1 MAKVNVKVLKA
12 VVDGKGEGSTLSI
25 DERSA
30 KHLESIGYVQI
41 EAEQPKRETSADEKG
56 ESAPKKSA
64 PRKRKSKAKA
74 TDEGETTEADETSE
88 NK

>member
-30 KHLESIGYVQI
+30 KHLESLGYVSI
-41 EAEQPKRETSADEKG
+41 EAAQPKREASADEKG
-56 ESAPKKSA
+56 TSAPKKSA
-64 PRKRKSKAKA
+64 SRKRKSTSKK
-74 TDEGETTEADETSE
+74 EETET
-88 NK
+88 N